1 MHPENNRITKIKMK
15 VLKFGGTSVGSP
27 ENMRAVI
34 DIIADGEQKL
44 VVLSAMSGTTN
55 ALVEIAGYLHKKN
68 KDTASVLIGNLESK
82 YKKVVDDL
90 YKTEESKIQGL
101 QIVKASFDT
110 LRSFTSG
117 SFNEVGENTIVA
129 QGELISTQLFTVLMT
144 ELGYNA
150 KLLPAL
156 EFMKIDED
164 KAADL
169 PYIRKHIQPVIEK
182 AGHADFYITQGFI
195 CLNANGDIDNLQR
208 GGSDYT
214 ASLIGAAIDSEE
226 IQIWTDIDG
235 FHNNDPRFV
244 SNTRK
249 IDQLSFLEAAE
260 LAYFGAKIL
269 HPQTVLPARVQN
281 IPVRLKN
288 TMNPADGGTLI
299 TAESDGK
306 GIKAVAAKDGIT
318 AIKIRSGRML
328 MAYGFLKNVFA
339 VFEKFKTPIDMISTS
354 EVAVSLT
361 IDNTKYLNEIQEEIA
376 VFGDVEIDTDMSI
389 VCIVGDII
397 SEEKGFASKVFNAL
411 DGIPIRMISYGGS
424 RYNISVLVPTA
435 HKKITLQAISD
446 KVLNN

>member
-1 MHPENNRITKIKMK
+1 MK

-27 ENMRAVI
+27 ENMRAVMDLI
-34 DIIADGEQKL
+34 TDGEQKL

-55 ALVEIAGYLHKKN
+55 ALVEISNYLHKKN
-68 KDTASVLIGNLESK
+68 KDTAGILIGTLEAK
-82 YKKVVDDL
+82 YKMVVDKL
-90 YKTEESKIQGL
+90 FATEENKKKGL
-101 QIVKASFDT
+101 QIVKTSFDT
-110 LRSFTSG
+110 MRSFTSG
-117 SFNEVGENTIVA
+117 PFTEVGENTIVA
-129 QGELISTQLFTVLMT
+129 QGELISTQLFTVFMT

-164 KAADL
+164 KAADS
-169 PYIRKHIQPVIEK
+169 PYIREKIKPVIEK

-195 CLNANGDIDNLQR
+195 CLNSNGDIDNLQR

-244 SNTRK
+244 ANTSK

-288 TMNPADGGTLI
+288 TMNPSDSGTLI
-299 TAESDGK
+299 TAKSDGR

-339 VFEKFKTPIDMISTS
+339 VFEKYKTPIDMITTS
-354 EVAVSLT
+354 EVAISLT
-361 IDNTKYLNEIQEEIA
+361 IDNTKYLNEILAEIE
-376 VFGDVEIDTDMSI
+376 VFGDVEVDSEMSI

-424 RYNISVLVPTA
+424 RYNISVLVPTV
-435 HKKITLQAISD
+435 HKKVTLQAISD
-446 KVLNN
+446 KVLNG